1 MKKMTQL
8 LNQVLED
15 IVPLKN
21 DRKKITTLSEELE
34 KKINMECEKVG
45 VAAKIGIEGSVAK
58 DTWLMDDPD
67 IDIFIRLPLS
77 IPKENLDEAILRI
90 AKKATKGSKQIQR
103 YAEHPYLEA
112 FINDIRVNIVP
123 CYQVDKGNWKSATD
137 RTPHH
142 TKYVRK
148 NLNQGLKNEVRLLKK
163 FLKGINVYGAEIKIG
178 GFSGYLCELL
188 IIHYNSFIKTLEAFS
203 NYKKPIIIDLKN
215 YYLAKKIKSSLFF
228 SEPLIVIDPVDKN
241 RNVASALTSEKLYE
255 LIGAAREFLKDPTKN
270 FFFPKKPEIYSI
282 NTLKSKFENRGSSII
297 FLQISNIKA
306 VPDVLWG
313 QLYKT
318 QKSLINLL
326 QQNDFKIL
334 HKAVWTD
341 EKSLTIFILELETH
355 LLPKI
360 KQRFGPP
367 LEFNKQSN
375 AFLLK
380 YSKKPSVVSG
390 PYIQN
395 NRWTILTTR
404 NYQNALNL
412 LDEKLLADHRKIGI
426 PKLISKAIKENFKI
440 LIGNEISTLYQVT
453 PSFASFITGFLI
465 GKPSWLKSYYSQ

>member
-1 MKKMTQL
+1 
-8 LNQVLED
+8 
-15 IVPLKN
+15 
-21 DRKKITTLSEELE
+21 
-34 KKINMECEKVG
+34 
-45 VAAKIGIEGSVAK
+45 
-58 DTWLMDDPD
+58 
-67 IDIFIRLPLS
+67 
-77 IPKENLDEAILRI
+77 
-90 AKKATKGSKQIQR
+90 
-103 YAEHPYLEA
+103 
-112 FINDIRVNIVP
+112 VNIVP
-123 CYQVDKGNWKSATD
+123 CYQVEKGNWKSATD
-137 RTPHH
+137 RTPYH

-148 NLNQGLKNEVRLLKK
+148 NLNQDLKNEVRLLKK
-163 FLKGINVYGAEIKIG
+163 FLKGINVYGAEIKTG

-215 YYLAKKIKSSLFF
+215 YYSDKKINSSLFF

-241 RNVASALTSEKLYE
+241 RNVGSALTSEKLDE
-255 LIGAAREFLKDPTKN
+255 LIGAAREFLKEPTEN
-270 FFFPKKPEIYSI
+270 FFFPKKPVIYSI

-297 FLQISNIKA
+297 FLQLNNIKA

-318 QKSLINLL
+318 QKSLITLL

-341 EKSLTIFILELETH
+341 EKSLTIFVLELETH

-360 KQRFGPP
+360 KQHFGPP
-367 LEFNKQSN
+367 LEFNNQSN

-380 YSKKPSVVSG
+380 YSKNASVVCG
-390 PYIQN
+390 PYLQN

-412 LDEKLLADHRKIGI
+412 LEEKLLADNRNIGI
-426 PKLISKAIKENFKI
+426 PKLISKAIGENFKI
-440 LIGNEISTLYQVT
+440 LIGSEISTLYQAN
-453 PSFASFITGFLI
+453 PDFATFITGFLI

>member
-15 IVPLKN
+15 IVPLES
-21 DRKKITTLSEELE
+21 DRKKISTLSKELE
-34 KKINMECEKVG
+34 KKINMECEKAG
-45 VAAKIGIEGSVAK
+45 VTAKIGIEGSVAK
-58 DTWLMDDPD
+58 DTWLIDDPD

-77 IPKENLDEAILRI
+77 IPKENLDEDILRI

-123 CYQVDKGNWKSATD
+123 CYQVEKGNWKSATD
-137 RTPHH
+137 RTPYH

-148 NLNQGLKNEVRLLKK
+148 NLNQDLKNEVRLLKK
-163 FLKGINVYGAEIKIG
+163 FLKGINVYGAEIKTG

-215 YYLAKKIKSSLFF
+215 YYSDKKINSSLFF

-241 RNVASALTSEKLYE
+241 RNVGSALTSEKLDE
-255 LIGAAREFLKDPTKN
+255 LIGAAREFLKEPTKN
-270 FFFPKKPEIYSI
+270 FFFPKKPVIYSI

-297 FLQISNIKA
+297 FLQLNNIKA

-318 QKSLINLL
+318 QKSLITLL

-341 EKSLTIFILELETH
+341 EKSLTIFVLELETH

-360 KQRFGPP
+360 KQHFGPP
-367 LEFNKQSN
+367 LEFNNQSN

-380 YSKKPSVVSG
+380 YSKNASVVCG
-390 PYIQN
+390 PYLQN

-412 LDEKLLADHRKIGI
+412 LEEKLLADNRNIGI
-426 PKLISKAIKENFKI
+426 PKLISKAIGENFKI
-440 LIGNEISTLYQVT
+440 LIGSEISTLYQAN
-453 PSFASFITGFLI
+453 PDFATFITGFLI
-465 GKPSWLKSYYSQ
+465 GKPSWLKSYYFQ

>member
-15 IVPLKN
+15 IVPLES
-21 DRKKITTLSEELE
+21 DRKKISTLSKELE
-34 KKINMECEKVG
+34 KKINMECEKAG
-45 VAAKIGIEGSVAK
+45 VTAKIGI
-58 DTWLMDDPD
+58 
-67 IDIFIRLPLS
+67 IFIRLPLS
-77 IPKENLDEAILRI
+77 IPKENLDEDILRI

-123 CYQVDKGNWKSATD
+123 CYQVEKGNWKSATD
-137 RTPHH
+137 RTPYH

-148 NLNQGLKNEVRLLKK
+148 NLNQDLKNEVRLLKK
-163 FLKGINVYGAEIKIG
+163 FLKGINVYGAEIKTG

-215 YYLAKKIKSSLFF
+215 YYSDKKINSSLFF

-241 RNVASALTSEKLYE
+241 RNVGSALTSEKLDE
-255 LIGAAREFLKDPTKN
+255 LIGAAREFLKEPTEN
-270 FFFPKKPEIYSI
+270 FFFPKKPVIYSI

-297 FLQISNIKA
+297 FLQLNNIKA

-318 QKSLINLL
+318 QKSLITLL

-334 HKAVWTD
+334 HKTVWTD
-341 EKSLTIFILELETH
+341 EKSLTIFVLELETH

-360 KQRFGPP
+360 KQHFGPP
-367 LEFNKQSN
+367 LEFNNQSN

-380 YSKKPSVVSG
+380 YSKNVSVVCG
-390 PYIQN
+390 PYLQN

-412 LDEKLLADHRKIGI
+412 LEEKLLADNRNIGI
-426 PKLISKAIKENFKI
+426 PKLISKAIGENFKI
-440 LIGNEISTLYQVT
+440 LIGSEISTLYQAN
-453 PSFASFITGFLI
+453 PDFATFITGFLI
-465 GKPSWLKSYYSQ
+465 GKPSWLKSYYFQ